1 MDAAKRVLHGG
12 FIYAENGEI
21 RRIGSGAAR
30 LPKADRVIDGRYA
43 VALPGL
49 VNTHHH
55 LYQTLTR
62 AYAPAADAELFD
74 WLRTL
79 YPIWARV
86 DEECVH
92 VAALAGMAEL
102 LLSGCTTTSD
112 HHYLFPRGRADLI
125 DAQIEAARRIGMRFH
140 PTRGSMSVGRSKG
153 GLPPDSVVQNEER
166 ILQDC
171 ERLIAKYHDAAP
183 GSMLRLALAPC
194 SPFSVSPELMR
205 ASADMAR
212 RHGVRLH
219 THLAET
225 RDEDAYCLSRF
236 GKRPLDLLEEV
247 GWLGA
252 DTWLAHGVHFN
263 RGEVKRLGRA
273 GVGIAHCPTSNMRL
287 GSGIAPVPALR
298 RAGCPVGLGV
308 DGSASND
315 SSHMLAEARQ
325 ALLLQRVRYGA
336 AALTVHDALR
346 MATVEGARCL
356 GREDIGSLEPGKRA
370 DVAMF
375 DFRGVGYSGAGDPMS
390 ALLLCAPAQVDTLVV
405 EGRVVVEG
413 GELQTVSLDS
423 ILAHRRLSARLAR
436 LQENKAGKGTA
447 GKKRQYRC
455 NGSESLLYFGQPK
468 RWPVSASQNYVRKGR
483 SFLSAWQCPRSTSI
497 APERQGSGASV
508 GRRHGCGG

>member
-1 MDAAKRVLHGG
+1 MPHTSLLIKNIHTLVLMDPANQVLHGG
-12 FIYAENGEI
+12 YLYAENGEI
-21 RRIGSGAAR
+21 RGVGSGAAR
-30 LPKADRVIDGRYA
+30 LPKADRVIDGSH
-43 VALPGL
+43 VIALPGL

-62 AYAPAADAELFD
+62 AYAPAADAGLFD

-79 YPIWARV
+79 YPIWARL

-112 HHYLFPRGRADLI
+112 HHYLFPRGRGNLI

-153 GLPPDSVVQNEER
+153 GLPPDSVVQGEER
-166 ILQDC
+166 ILRDC
-171 ERLIAKYHDAAP
+171 ERLIGKYHDGAP

-194 SPFSVSPELMR
+194 SPFSVSPDLMR
-205 ASADMAR
+205 ASADLAR

-236 GKRPLDLLEEV
+236 GKRPLDLLEDV
-247 GWLGA
+247 GWLEG
-252 DTWLAHGVHFN
+252 DTWLAHGIFFN

-273 GVGIAHCPTSNMRL
+273 GVGIAHCPSSNMRL
-287 GSGIAPVPALR
+287 GSGVAPVPALR
-298 RAGCPVGLGV
+298 RAGCPVGIGV

-315 SSHMLAEARQ
+315 SSHMLAEVRQ

-336 AALTVHDALR
+336 GALAVGEALR

-356 GREDIGSLEPGKRA
+356 GRDDIGTLESGKRA

-375 DFRGVGYSGAGDPMS
+375 DLCGAGYSGSGDAVS

-413 GELQTVSLDS
+413 GELQTISLDS
-423 ILAHRRLSARLAR
+423 VL
-436 LQENKAGKGTA
+436 
-447 GKKRQYRC
+447 
-455 NGSESLLYFGQPK
+455 
-468 RWPVSASQNYVRKGR
+468 
-483 SFLSAWQCPRSTSI
+483 
-497 APERQGSGASV
+497 
-508 GRRHGCGG
+508 RRHRTLAAKIQA

>member
-1 MDAAKRVLHGG
+1 MASLLIENIHTLVLMDAENQVLRGG
-12 FIYAENGEI
+12 HVYAEDGQI
-21 RRIGSGAAR
+21 RRVGSGNAR
-30 LPKADRVIDGRYA
+30 LPKADKVIDGRHSI
-43 VALPGL
+43 ALPGL

-62 AYAPAADAELFD
+62 AYAPAADAKLFD

-79 YPIWARV
+79 YPIWARL
-86 DEECVH
+86 DEECVE

-112 HHYLFPRGRADLI
+112 HHYLFPRGRGNLI
-125 DAQIEAARRIGMRFH
+125 DAQIAAARRIGMRFH
-140 PTRGSMSVGRSKG
+140 PTRGSMSVGESQG
-153 GLPPDSVVQNEER
+153 GLPPDSVVQSEDR

-171 ERLIAKYHDAAP
+171 ERLIGKYHDAAP
-183 GSMLRLALAPC
+183 GAMVRVALAPC
-194 SPFSVSPELMR
+194 SPFSVSPQLMR
-205 ASADMAR
+205 ATGDLAR
-212 RHGVRLH
+212 RRGVRLH

-225 RDEDAYCLSRF
+225 RDEDAYCQSRF

-247 GWLGA
+247 GWLGG

-263 RGEVKRLGRA
+263 RAEVKRLGLA
-273 GVGIAHCPTSNMRL
+273 GVGIAHCPSSNMRL

-315 SSHMLAEARQ
+315 SSHMLAEVRQ
-325 ALLLQRVRYGA
+325 ALLLARVRYGA
-336 AALTVHDALR
+336 AAMTVGDALR

-356 GREDIGSLEPGKRA
+356 GRDDIGSLEPGKRA

-375 DFRGVGYSGAGDPMS
+375 DLRGAGYSGAGDAMS

-413 GELQTVSLDS
+413 GVLQTVPLEA
-423 ILAHRRLSARLAR
+423 ILRRHRRLAVKLREGSA
-436 LQENKAGKGTA
+436 
-447 GKKRQYRC
+447 
-455 NGSESLLYFGQPK
+455 
-468 RWPVSASQNYVRKGR
+468 
-483 SFLSAWQCPRSTSI
+483 
-497 APERQGSGASV
+497 
-508 GRRHGCGG
+508 

>member
-1 MDAAKRVLHGG
+1 MPHTSLLIKNIHTLVLMDPANQVLHGG
-12 FIYAENGEI
+12 YLYAENGEI
-21 RRIGSGAAR
+21 RGVGSGAAR
-30 LPKADRVIDGRYA
+30 LPKADRVIDGSH
-43 VALPGL
+43 VIALPGL

-79 YPIWARV
+79 YPIWARL

-112 HHYLFPRGRADLI
+112 HHYLFPRGRGNLI

-153 GLPPDSVVQNEER
+153 GLPPDSVVQGEER
-166 ILQDC
+166 ILRDC
-171 ERLIAKYHDAAP
+171 ERLIGKYHDGAP

-194 SPFSVSPELMR
+194 SPFSVSPDLMR
-205 ASADMAR
+205 ASADLAR

-236 GKRPLDLLEEV
+236 GKRPLDLLEDV
-247 GWLGA
+247 GWLEG
-252 DTWLAHGVHFN
+252 DTWLAHGIFFN

-273 GVGIAHCPTSNMRL
+273 GVGIAHCPSSNMRL
-287 GSGIAPVPALR
+287 GSGVAPVPALR

-315 SSHMLAEARQ
+315 SSHMLAEVRQ

-336 AALTVHDALR
+336 GALAVGEALR

-356 GREDIGSLEPGKRA
+356 GRDDIGTLEAGKRA

-375 DFRGVGYSGAGDPMS
+375 DLRGAGYSGSGDAVS

-413 GELQTVSLDS
+413 GELQTISLDS
-423 ILAHRRLSARLAR
+423 VL
-436 LQENKAGKGTA
+436 
-447 GKKRQYRC
+447 
-455 NGSESLLYFGQPK
+455 
-468 RWPVSASQNYVRKGR
+468 
-483 SFLSAWQCPRSTSI
+483 
-497 APERQGSGASV
+497 
-508 GRRHGCGG
+508 RRHRTLAAKIQA

>member
-1 MDAAKRVLHGG
+1 MGAENCVLHGG
-12 FIYAENGEI
+12 YIYAENGVI
-21 RRIGSGAAR
+21 RRVGSGAAN
-30 LPKADRVIDGRYA
+30 LPQADRVIDGRHA

-62 AYAPAADAELFD
+62 AYAPAADAKLFD

-112 HHYLFPRGRADLI
+112 HHYLFPRGRANLI
-125 DAQIEAARRIGMRFH
+125 DAQIEAARRIGIRFH

-153 GLPPDSVVQNEER
+153 GLPPDSVVQNEAR

-171 ERLIAKYHDAAP
+171 ERLIGKYHDGAS

-205 ASADMAR
+205 ASADLAR

-225 RDEDAYCLSRF
+225 RDEDAYCLRCF
-236 GKRPLDLLEEV
+236 GKRPLDLLEDV
-247 GWLGA
+247 GWLGS

-336 AALTVHDALR
+336 AALSVHDALR

-356 GREDIGSLEPGKRA
+356 GRDDIGTLEPGKRA

-375 DFRGVGYSGAGDPMS
+375 DLRGAAYSGAGDAVS

-413 GELQTVSLDS
+413 GVLRTIPLES
-423 ILAHRRLSARLAR
+423 IL
-436 LQENKAGKGTA
+436 
-447 GKKRQYRC
+447 
-455 NGSESLLYFGQPK
+455 
-468 RWPVSASQNYVRKGR
+468 
-483 SFLSAWQCPRSTSI
+483 
-497 APERQGSGASV
+497 
-508 GRRHGCGG
+508 RRHRAACGEGATRLVDRRRKAIVCPTYGEKCINIVVTDLNPCYILVSQRGGR